1 MEEVDKECP
10 MIRIG
15 VSGGCFFLVP
25 AYPGS
30 LGQRA
35 VKRLCVCVCVCVC
48 VVIVMHANE
57 QPMRLRR
64 SNARPIYSRTVHTTT
79 YTRA

>member
-1 MEEVDKECP
+1 MEEVDKQCP

-30 LGQRA
+30 PGQRA
-35 VKRLCVCVCVCVC
+35 VKRLCVCVCVCV
-48 VVIVMHANE
+48 VIVMHAIMN
-57 QPMRLRR
+57 
-64 SNARPIYSRTVHTTT
+64 SRCDCDGQTPGRFIHALFTL
-79 YTRA
+79 